1 MHFFHPRFSLAQA
14 PVQSVLTPR
23 SEWTTAHASQVSQWP
38 KTLVTISDSRTSTL
52 DYLALKHA
60 IEAAMGQTCDAI
72 EWVSEGGCNQVC
84 LTYPACDMSTDIRT
98 KLYLVTLSD
107 GLEILARVAFP
118 FPHRVRTGDALAF
131 QEAYDRARIPSRI
144 QSEVV
149 NCIASDFMPS

>member
-1 MHFFHPRFSLAQA
+1 
-14 PVQSVLTPR
+14 
-23 SEWTTAHASQVSQWP
+23 
-38 KTLVTISDSRTSTL
+38 
-52 DYLALKHA
+52 
-60 IEAAMGQTCDAI
+60 
-72 EWVSEGGCNQVC
+72 
-84 LTYPACDMSTDIRT
+84 MSTDIRT

-149 NCIASDFMPS
+149 NCIASDFMPSWLFLEQVATIRHIRTHTQIPVAKIYAYDSNLENPVGSPYMLQEVVSR